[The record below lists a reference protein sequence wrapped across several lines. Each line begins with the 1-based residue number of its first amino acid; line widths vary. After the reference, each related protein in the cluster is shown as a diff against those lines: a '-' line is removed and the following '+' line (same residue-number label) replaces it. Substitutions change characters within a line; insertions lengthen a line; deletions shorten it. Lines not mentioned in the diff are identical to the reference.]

1 MLKMNSGNLSDKIKS
16 IKIEDY
22 KYELKDERIAKF
34 PVVPRDSSKLLLY
47 NGGQISETS
56 FRNIADYLDE
66 GSLLVYNNTKV
77 IHARLI
83 FFKETGAKIE
93 IFCLEPISPADY
105 AQNFQSQ
112 QSCEWL
118 CLVGN
123 LKKWKT
129 GTLERTLKVND
140 KEVKFSAELI
150 ETIEKAH
157 IIKFRWSSDNADDKI
172 LFSDLIETAGQLP
185 IPPYLNRDTVESDEV
200 TYQTVFSKIEGS
212 VAAPTAGLHFTEEV
226 LAAIDKKGITRSEVT
241 LHVGAGTFQPV
252 LSQQML
258 GHTMH
263 SEFISV
269 DRDFLSLLKT
279 SLGHVTA
286 VGTTSVRTLESL
298 YWFGY
303 KIITNQGSCPE
314 EWTLDQWFA
323 YEQMSD
329 DQKHNLVSEIST
341 HDALNAII
349 YYLDANHTDTFTAST
364 RLLIAPGYVFHVVDT
379 MITNFHQPKS
389 TLLLLVSAFIGD
401 EKWRDIYSYALD
413 HDFRF
418 LSYGDSSLLKIC
430 K

>member
-1 MLKMNSGNLSDKIKS
+1 MKGGNLSDKIKS

-22 KYELKDERIAKF
+22 KYDLKDERIAKF
-34 PVVPRDSSKLLLY
+34 PVARRDSSKLLLY
-47 NGGQISETS
+47 NNGQIGETI
-56 FRNIADYLDE
+56 FKNLPDYLED

-129 GTLERTLKVND
+129 GSLERTLEVNGIKVL
-140 KEVKFSAELI
+140 FSAELI

-157 IIKFRWSSDNADDKI
+157 KIKFIWSSENADDKI

-212 VAAPTAGLHFTEEV
+212 VAAPTAGLHFTDEV
-226 LAAIDKKGITRSEVT
+226 LDAIDKKGIIRSEVT

-252 LSQQML
+252 MSQQML

-269 DRDFLSLLKT
+269 DRDFLNLLISK
-279 SLGHVTA
+279 LGNVTA

-303 KIITNQGSCPE
+303 KMIISKETSPE

-329 DQKHNLVSEIST
+329 DQKHNTVSEIST
-341 HDALNAII
+341 DDALNAII
-349 YYLDANHTDTFTAST
+349 DYLDANHTDTFTAST
-364 RLLIAPGYVFHVVDT
+364 RLLIAPGYVFHVVNT

-401 EKWRDIYSYALD
+401 EKWKDIYSYALE

-418 LSYGDSSLLKIC
+418 LSYGDSSLLKP
-430 K
+430 

>member
-1 MLKMNSGNLSDKIKS
+1 MKGSNLSEKIKS

-22 KYELKDERIAKF
+22 RYDLKDERIAKF
-34 PVVPRDSSKLLLY
+34 PVAPRDSSKLLLY
-47 NGGQISETS
+47 DKGKISETI
-56 FRNIADYLDE
+56 FRNLPDYLED

-105 AQNFQSQ
+105 AQNFQSH

-123 LKKWKT
+123 LKKWKN
-129 GTLERTLKVND
+129 GSLERTI
-140 KEVKFSAELI
+140 EVKGKKVLFSAEFI
-150 ETIEKAH
+150 ETKEKAH
-157 IIKFRWSSDNADDKI
+157 IIKFRWSSDYADENI

-212 VAAPTAGLHFTEEV
+212 VAAPTAGLHFTDEV
-226 LAAIDKKGITRSEVT
+226 LDAIDKKGIIRSEVT

-252 LSQQML
+252 MSQQML

-269 DRDFLSLLKT
+269 DRDFLTLLITK
-279 SLGHVTA
+279 LGHVSA

-303 KIITNQGSCPE
+303 KMITSKENSPE
-314 EWTLDQWFA
+314 EWTLDQWYA

-329 DQKHNLVSEIST
+329 DQKHNAVSEIST
-341 HDALNAII
+341 NDALNAII
-349 YYLDANHTDTFTAST
+349 DYLDANRTDTFTAST
-364 RLLIAPGYVFHVVDT
+364 RLLIAPGYVFHVVNT

-401 EKWRDIYSYALD
+401 EKWKDIYTYALE

-418 LSYGDSSLLKIC
+418 LSYGDSSLLRP
-430 K
+430 